1 MQRTNS
7 GSEMRQ
13 RGSASAS
20 EVELDDA
27 KEDEALLRKNMSM
40 NQLTKLVESV
50 SAQRDD
56 DAGDDKK
63 QMRTAEDVRLEF
75 QLLEAPIHRRQLPAS
90 EKTEAELEEESWS
103 TRAKGLLPILEW
115 APKYGKD
122 CKYHAGSGDPFREN
136 MRRDVIAGVVIGI
149 MLVPQ
154 GMAYALLAGLPPIYG
169 LYSSTWTLVAYMCFG
184 TCRLLGPG
192 VNAPISLLVADALSE
207 TLLLKTTCED
217 DIASADC
224 KYFIEQS
231 LLLCLMVG
239 VLYLVMAAC
248 NLGIVTAFMPEPGA
262 WWARGAPRLALSFL
276 SLSAALSFCCGSPS
290 RAALARLSLSL
301 PALSGFTTGAAAIII
316 TSNIKLFLGMSV
328 PRGGVVYTWLY
339 IFKHIGEM
347 SGWTLLMGI
356 FAFACL
362 DRLKWLN
369 GKKWV
374 KKKLPIP
381 IPEQLVVLILTTLIA
396 WAFNLQKNAGLGVIG
411 DIPSGLYVPQLPP
424 ISVARVSEIA
434 SPAVTVA
441 LVTYIL
447 TINVGKAVGSKHNIN
462 VDATQELVALAAQ
475 SVVGAVTGSC
485 VPSGSFSRTALIAQL
500 GAESAVHNAVSCV
513 VVMLVSLT
521 LTGSLFHLPKATLAA
536 IIFMALKAMIN
547 IDTARFLYGVSKRE
561 WGQWMVAFLVTTFGG
576 VTLGIVASIGLSI
589 ILLLKQASR
598 PSTAVLGVLPGTD
611 VFVSVKR
618 YPAAL
623 ELPGIKVFRFDG
635 ALTFANKDWFE
646 ERLQKMDRQDTNA
659 RTHEKPISVVII
671 DCSSVRTI
679 DTSAVRLLE
688 RVINAY
694 AKIGR
699 SLLFANWRGVD
710 QSGLSVLQHLKF
722 HDIISKDK
730 FFLTIADAVVY
741 AATLRADDDAGPS
754 EEEKSVILKSQGS
767 RDEQLAE
774 MVELG
779 EANDPDQHTNKA
791 SVEPSKDAWAQ
802 T

>member
-1 MQRTNS
+1 
-7 GSEMRQ
+7 
-13 RGSASAS
+13 
-20 EVELDDA
+20 
-27 KEDEALLRKNMSM
+27 
-40 NQLTKLVESV
+40 
-50 SAQRDD
+50 
-56 DAGDDKK
+56 
-63 QMRTAEDVRLEF
+63 
-75 QLLEAPIHRRQLPAS
+75 
-90 EKTEAELEEESWS
+90 
-103 TRAKGLLPILEW
+103 
-115 APKYGKD
+115 
-122 CKYHAGSGDPFREN
+122 
-136 MRRDVIAGVVIGI
+136 
-149 MLVPQ
+149 
-154 GMAYALLAGLPPIYG
+154 
-169 LYSSTWTLVAYMCFG
+169 
-184 TCRLLGPG
+184 
-192 VNAPISLLVADALSE
+192 
-207 TLLLKTTCED
+207 
-217 DIASADC
+217 
-224 KYFIEQS
+224 
-231 LLLCLMVG
+231 
-239 VLYLVMAAC
+239 
-248 NLGIVTAFMPEPGA
+248 
-262 WWARGAPRLALSFL
+262 
-276 SLSAALSFCCGSPS
+276 
-290 RAALARLSLSL
+290 
-301 PALSGFTTGAAAIII
+301 
-316 TSNIKLFLGMSV
+316 
-328 PRGGVVYTWLY
+328 
-339 IFKHIGEM
+339 M

-521 LTGSLFHLPKATLAA
+521 LTGALFHLPKATLAA

-741 AATLRADDDAGPS
+741 AATLRSDDDAGPS

>member
-75 QLLEAPIHRRQLPAS
+75 QLLETPMHRRQLPAS

-262 WWARGAPRLALSFL
+262 WSAPLASDPRGF
-276 SLSAALSFCCGSPS
+276 SLSPCVSPP
-290 RAALARLSLSL
+290 L

-316 TSNIKLFLGMSV
+316 TSNIKLFFGMSV
-328 PRGGVVYTWLY
+328 PRGGVVHTWLY

-779 EANDPDQHTNKA
+779 EANGPDQHTNKA